1 MMSTLSP
8 FIAWQTD
15 YPTALALAR
24 AAKRMVLVYFHKP
37 N

>member
-1 MMSTLSP
+1 MPTIGPS
-8 FIAWQTD
+8 IAWQTD

-24 AAKRMVLVYFHKP
+24 TEKRVVLVYFHKP